1 MKIWPTL
8 VYFFWI
14 QSGGV
19 NCQYCEGD
27 LPMPKKSLEDRDT
40 SGLRPDRQPPIPV
53 GGSVRYQCPQMKS
66 IKGKTSFTV
75 KCNDMERYEFPKDL
89 ATWGECQC
97 SQQGDL
103 TAQCPGLTY
112 NIKYR
117 LVCFHCSNYY
127 YYYVLYL
134 VILPFTLYIFSDK
147 KY

>member
-1 MKIWPTL
+1 MNIWSRIFF
-8 VYFFWI
+8 VYFSWI
-14 QSGGV
+14 HNGGLV
-19 NCQYCEGD
+19 HCQYCEKD

-75 KCNDMERYEFPKDL
+75 KCNDMEQYVFPKDL

-97 SQQGDL
+97 RGDL

-117 LVCFHCSNYY
+117 LVCFHCT
-127 YYYVLYL
+127 LL
-134 VILPFTLYIFSDK
+134 RAKIRFTIKPRGVRFCQS
-147 KY
+147 